1 MSTFKEKVNSSRI
14 GRLVTNKYFI
24 FFVIVFL
31 YVLFFNKNSVINYFH
46 TRQDN
51 KIIEREKENYIKM
64 IEETDAKINELVTNK
79 ESLEKFARENYQF
92 IEEGEDLYIIKEN
105 E

>member
-24 FFVIVFL
+24 FFVIVLL
-31 YVLFFNKNSVINYFH
+31 YVLFFNKNSVINYLH

>member
-31 YVLFFNKNSVINYFH
+31 YVLFFNKNRVINYFH